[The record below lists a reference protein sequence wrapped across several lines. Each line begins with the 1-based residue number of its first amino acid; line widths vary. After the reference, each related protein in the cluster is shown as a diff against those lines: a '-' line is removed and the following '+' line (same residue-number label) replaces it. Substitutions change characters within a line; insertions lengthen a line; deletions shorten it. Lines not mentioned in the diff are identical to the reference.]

1 MALPRTPE
9 LCLRATEPPYAKA
22 KGSERGNER
31 EPELRARAAGR
42 EQACCRARQ
51 RAGSR
56 RGRATPETRAAS
68 AAAPS
73 PCVSDLPVSERHD
86 PTGEPVA
93 GKPHDGFGERGA
105 ETWQG
110 ERLRHRH
117 DAKAAG
123 KPLLPHAKASASL
136 PDSTPVLDFGAVDQF
151 RMDLGSGDMALD
163 SGSEQRLGQ
172 DRRSAVNCARF
183 AALPS
188 LGTQCSRRPPKGRDK
203 ISGARTANSA
213 EAGSGGGP
221 APARRGPLPGSP
233 HRTTGVRLVR

>member
-1 MALPRTPE
+1 M
-9 LCLRATEPPYAKA
+9 
-22 KGSERGNER
+22 
-31 EPELRARAAGR
+31 
-42 EQACCRARQ
+42 
-51 RAGSR
+51 
-56 RGRATPETRAAS
+56 
-68 AAAPS
+68 
-73 PCVSDLPVSERHD
+73 SERHD

-136 PDSTPVLDFGAVDQF
+136 PDSAPVLDFVAVDQF

-203 ISGARTANSA
+203 ISGAHTATA
-213 EAGSGGGP
+213 QRQVLEAGQHLPEEARFREALIERQAYGSYADPDPHADLEQLEADRAALRPCQPCAGQ
-221 APARRGPLPGSP
+221 APASQSFQQHVGEVRWLRFRGHL
-233 HRTTGVRLVR
+233 GVR